1 MMRMQD
7 NQVFFEAIA
16 SCQCLDAVYNRSSVR
31 LEPHILYTRN
41 NELYLD
47 AKTAEREGQLPRER
61 KVGSF
66 KLSGLREVS
75 LTLQRFRPDPL
86 FESGDPKYAGV
97 TLFKIDTPQ
106 NNPLND
112 IPADAGRFRAWG

>member
-31 LEPHILYTRN
+31 LEPHIPYARN

-47 AKTAEREGQLPRER
+47 AITAEREGQLPRER

-66 KLSGLREVS
+66 KLSGLKEVS
-75 LTLQRFRPDPL
+75 LTAHRFQPDPL
-86 FESGDPKYAGV
+86 FEPDDPKYAGV
-97 TLFKIDTPQ
+97 TLFKIETWM
-106 NNPLND
+106 
-112 IPADAGRFRAWG
+112 IAMRRG